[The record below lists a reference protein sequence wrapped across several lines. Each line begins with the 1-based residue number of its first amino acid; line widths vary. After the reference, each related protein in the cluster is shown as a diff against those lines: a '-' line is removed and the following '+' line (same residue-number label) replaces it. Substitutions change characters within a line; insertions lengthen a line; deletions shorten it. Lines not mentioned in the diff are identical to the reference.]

1 MKQEVPFSSKRFMLA
16 LTLCA
21 CAVIL
26 LQNHAVSTDL
36 SFPLQVG
43 SLALGLT
50 GCFLLFIPAML
61 LKKRCGSDVPT
72 LALRGGT
79 VQGRIVAALYTVCF
93 LYIAVYFFIPY
104 TDMFCK
110 KYYTET
116 SPVFVALL
124 LLLCCVYAVLK
135 GVNVITRFGLF
146 LFALAL
152 LTNALQF
159 GGCVSSVDFQN
170 GSFEWHGDPASFW
183 GNVQYFLSP
192 CFIAAL
198 FAALSGGARGFCVR
212 HTVFSLLVTGV
223 KYALVLFF
231 LTFSVGE
238 YAKRQ
243 AYPTFVLSRAAHFGS
258 FAGIESLYM
267 ALSTLSVFLIISLLL
282 CGVTKSWDKSGKP
295 GWIIPFAVMIFSA
308 LTAAELFPPVKN
320 LLTATPVCNGCA
332 VLTGAVLPGVCLL
345 RERRRHG

>member
-1 MKQEVPFSSKRFMLA
+1 MKQDVPFSSKRFMLA

-36 SFPLQVG
+36 PFPLQLG

-50 GCFLLFIPAML
+50 VCFLLFIPAML
-61 LKKRCGSDVPT
+61 LKKRCGCDVPM
-72 LALRGGT
+72 LALRAGT
-79 VQGRIVAALYTVCF
+79 VQGKFIAVLYTVSF

-116 SPVFVALL
+116 SPMFVALL
-124 LLLCCVYAVLK
+124 LLLCCVYAVFK
-135 GVNVITRFGLF
+135 GVNVMTRFGLF
-146 LFALAL
+146 LFVLAL

-159 GGCVSSVDFQN
+159 GGCISSVDFQN
-170 GSFEWHGDPASFW
+170 GSFDLHGNPASFW
-183 GNVQYFLSP
+183 GNVRYFLSP

-198 FAALSGGARGFCVR
+198 FAALSGGAHGFRVR
-212 HTVFSLLVTGV
+212 HTVFSLLLTGI

-243 AYPTFVLSRAAHFGS
+243 AYPTFVLSRAAHIGR

-267 ALSTLSVFLIISLLL
+267 ALSTLSVFMIISLLL
-282 CGVTKSWDKSGKP
+282 CGVTKVWNRSGKLQ
-295 GWIIPFAVMIFSA
+295 WIVPFTVVIFAA
-308 LTAAELFPPVKN
+308 LTAAELFPAVKN
-320 LLTATPVCNGCA
+320 VLTATPMCNGFA
-332 VLTGAVLPGVCLL
+332 VLTAAVLPGVYLL